1 MKLIDTLKH
10 ERDGIYKT
18 CNVPVTALPDRK
30 MQVCKICGAKLVQG
44 DTERR
49 QNSHLEGKQHQG
61 WELIRRRIQEFHV
74 SYYLFHGVATAH
86 VNYRTWNES
95 DSPFVFVEK
104 TCRFGGQKASKRRG
118 SLQRQVSVVE
128 FYTFTARLI
137 FNVASLVVNTIV
149 VIEDLLVITSDVI
162 MTVESVGAAEAI
174 VVTRTDLT
182 SVGQIV
188 KIETTTENLDL
199 GIALRKSGL
208 TIVNETT
215 MRMKSESTRNN
226 DDIKRGGFYLSPL
239 SSSLCSMVTSFS
251 DEGII
256 PLCT

>member
-1 MKLIDTLKH
+1 M
-10 ERDGIYKT
+10 
-18 CNVPVTALPDRK
+18 
-30 MQVCKICGAKLVQG
+30 
-44 DTERR
+44 
-49 QNSHLEGKQHQG
+49 
-61 WELIRRRIQEFHV
+61 
-74 SYYLFHGVATAH
+74 ATAH
-86 VNYRTWNES
+86 VNYRIWNES
-95 DSPFVFVEK
+95 DSFVFVEK
-104 TCRFGGQKASKRRG
+104 TRRFGGQEASKRRG
-118 SLQRQVSVVE
+118 PLQRQVSVVE
-128 FYTFTARLI
+128 LYAFTARLI

-226 DDIKRGGFYLSPL
+226 DVIKRGGFYLSPL

>member
-1 MKLIDTLKH
+1 
-10 ERDGIYKT
+10 
-18 CNVPVTALPDRK
+18 
-30 MQVCKICGAKLVQG
+30 
-44 DTERR
+44 
-49 QNSHLEGKQHQG
+49 
-61 WELIRRRIQEFHV
+61 
-74 SYYLFHGVATAH
+74 
-86 VNYRTWNES
+86 
-95 DSPFVFVEK
+95 
-104 TCRFGGQKASKRRG
+104 
-118 SLQRQVSVVE
+118 
-128 FYTFTARLI
+128 
-137 FNVASLVVNTIV
+137 VNTI

-162 MTVESVGAAEAI
+162 MTVESVGVAEAI